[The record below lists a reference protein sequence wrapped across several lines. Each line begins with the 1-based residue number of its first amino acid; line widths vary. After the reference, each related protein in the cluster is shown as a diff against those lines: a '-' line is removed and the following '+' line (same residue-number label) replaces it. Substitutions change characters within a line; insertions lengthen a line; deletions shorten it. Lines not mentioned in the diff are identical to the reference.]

1 MRQKRVQLAAAV
13 AVVAI
18 ASVVATTAFAGGG
31 KEIREHLTGYEEVP
45 VVSTEGDG
53 KIELE
58 LRRDEIRYELRYED
72 LEGAVT
78 QAHIHFGQRS
88 VNGGISVWLC
98 GNASPGPPPI
108 APPPGTPVCP
118 PSPAEVSG
126 TITAEDVVG
135 PAAQG
140 IAPGEFDELL
150 RAIKAGVTYA
160 NVHSSMFPGGEI
172 RGQLNED
179 RDRDDD

>member
-13 AVVAI
+13 AIVAI

-31 KEIREHLTGYEEVP
+31 KDIREELEGFQEVP
-45 VVSTEGDG
+45 VVSTEGEG
-53 KIELE
+53 KIKLE
-58 LRRDEIRYELRYED
+58 LRRDELRYELRYED

-78 QAHIHFGQRS
+78 QGHIHLGQRS

-98 GNASPGPPPI
+98 GNPSAGPPPI
-108 APPPGTPVCP
+108 TPPPGTPLCP
-118 PSPAEVSG
+118 PSPGQVSG
-126 TITAEDVVG
+126 TLTAEDVVG
-135 PAAQG
+135 PANQG
-140 IAPGEFDELL
+140 IAMGEFEELL
-150 RAIKAGVTYA
+150 TAIKAGVTYA

-179 RDRDDD
+179 RDDD